1 MLMLMVALS
10 VWWVVG
16 VISVVV
22 VLLVLSWLVPSFRF
36 LMIVVLVLSVLGMMV
51 LVRVLSS
58 VVVLLVLVF
67 GIGRVIVVVEFGAV
81 VEINIVSAVGCAVG
95 NYVRLQ
101 CW

>member
-1 MLMLMVALS
+1 M
-10 VWWVVG
+10 
-16 VISVVV
+16 VV